1 MLRQCLAVLVGL
13 GLASAAPAG
22 TWAEGLFEES
32 SHDFGPTP
40 RGPVLVH
47 HYRLTNNT
55 QATVHVAG
63 VRVSC
68 GCTQATVMHGTLEPG
83 QTTSVMATMDSRR
96 FVGPKTVTIYVQF
109 DQPRWEEVSL
119 KISANGRD
127 DLSFSPDSLAFGPVA
142 RGTAPVAK
150 TTVTVLGGGWQVTG
164 VAAETSYVRT
174 ALQETRRTGSE
185 VAYDLTAQLRPDTP
199 VGVWFTDVWLTTNNP
214 SSPRVRVPLTV
225 EVRPALTLSP
235 GPVLALGQVKAG
247 APSERKVI
255 VRGSQPFRIT
265 GIEGTDTVLAAQSS
279 TTDPRPVHV
288 LTVTVTPSDEG
299 ELSRSLRIHTDLP
312 ADGDTDLAV
321 KANVVK

>member
-13 GLASAAPAG
+13 GLASGASAA
-22 TWAEGLFEES
+22 TWAEGLFEEL

-55 QATVHVAG
+55 QSAVHVSN

-83 QTTSVMATMDSRR
+83 QATSVMATMDSRR
-96 FVGPKTVTIYVQF
+96 FVGPKTVTIFVQF
-109 DQPRWEEVSL
+109 DQPRWEEVRLS
-119 KISANGRD
+119 ISANGRD
-127 DLSFSPDSLAFGPVA
+127 DLSFSPDSLAFGPIA

-150 TTVTVLGGGWQVTG
+150 TTVTLVGGGWQVTG
-164 VAAETSYVRT
+164 VTAETSYVRT
-174 ALQETRRTGSE
+174 SFQETRRTGSE
-185 VAYDLTAQLRPDTP
+185 VAYELAAQLRPDTP
-199 VGVWFTDVWLTTNNP
+199 VGTWYTDVWLTTSNP

-225 EVRPALTLSP
+225 EVRPALSLSP

-247 APSERKVI
+247 TPSERKVI

-265 GIEGTDTVLAAQSS
+265 GIEGTDAVLAAQSS

-288 LTVTVTPSDEG
+288 LTVTVTPEAAG
-299 ELSRSLRIHTDLP
+299 ELARSLRIHTDLP
-312 ADGDTDLAV
+312 ADGDADLAV
-321 KANVVK
+321 RANVVK